1 MATKYKLYN
10 TPEEFDAKEAEM
22 KTLLSIPDNAGTTN
36 YAERVMIDNSDHADY
51 GLFPFPVVT
60 EGKWK
65 CDQHFSASEL
75 VDHDASWA
83 KQEELSTPE

>member
-1 MATKYKLYN
+1 MIKYKLYN

-22 KTLLSIPDNAGTTN
+22 RTLLSIPDSEGTTA
-36 YAERVMIDNSDHADY
+36 YAEKVMIENPDHKDY

-65 CDQHFSASEL
+65 CDQHFDVSEL
-75 VDHDASWA
+75 IDHDSDWA
-83 KQEELSTPE
+83 KPKED

>member
-22 KTLLSIPDNAGTTN
+22 KTLLAIPDNAGTSK
-36 YAERVMIDNSDHADY
+36 YAESVMIDNPDHADY
-51 GLFPFPVVT
+51 GMFVFPVVS

-65 CDQHFSASEL
+65 CDQHFSSDEL
-75 VDHDASWA
+75 VDHDSSWV
-83 KQEELSTPE
+83 KPQEEPV

>member
-10 TPEEFDAKEAEM
+10 TPKEFDAKEAEM

-36 YAERVMIDNSDHADY
+36 YAERIMIDNSDHADY
-51 GLFPFPVVT
+51 GMFPFPVVT

-65 CDQHFSASEL
+65 CDQHFDADEI
-75 VDHDASWA
+75 VDYDPDWV
-83 KQEELSTPE
+83 KQERPENDG

>member
-22 KTLLSIPDNAGTTN
+22 KTLLAIPDNAGTSK
-36 YAERVMIDNSDHADY
+36 YAESVMIDNPDHADY
-51 GLFPFPVVT
+51 GMFLFPVIS

-65 CDQHFSASEL
+65 CDQHFSASDL
-75 VDHDASWA
+75 VDHDSSWA
-83 KQEELSTPE
+83 KPQEEPV